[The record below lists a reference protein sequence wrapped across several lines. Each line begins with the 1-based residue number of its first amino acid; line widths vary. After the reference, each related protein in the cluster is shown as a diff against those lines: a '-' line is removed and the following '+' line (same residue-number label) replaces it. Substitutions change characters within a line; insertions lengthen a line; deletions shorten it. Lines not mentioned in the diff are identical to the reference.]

1 MEAGCG
7 YRQRMQPKVIFFDL
21 GGVVC
26 RFLPQRRLAALAEA
40 CGVSVEQVESE
51 LYASGLIEGW
61 DRGLGS
67 SAEIHHAVRE
77 RLGYPGDL
85 AALRKVWCRA
95 FEPDPQVLDQVD
107 GARPLRTALL
117 TDNDHLLLD
126 ALPEELPQVASRF
139 DALLFSCRFGATKPS
154 AAVFNQALDAMASV
168 ADEAVFIDDKPAN
181 VAAAQELGITAIQF
195 SGAAGL
201 GPALDRVLSQ

>member
-1 MEAGCG
+1 
-7 YRQRMQPKVIFFDL
+7 MQPKVIFFDL

-26 RFLPQRRLAALAEA
+26 RFLPQRRLAALGEA
-40 CGVSVEQVESE
+40 CGVSAEQVEGV

-67 SAEIHHAVRE
+67 PVEIHRVVRE
-77 RLGYPGDL
+77 RLGYPGNL
-85 AALRKVWCRA
+85 AELREVWCRA
-95 FEPDPQVLDQVD
+95 FEPDPQVLDLVD
-107 GARPLRTALL
+107 GVRPLRTALL

-154 AAVFNQALDAMASV
+154 AVVFNQALDVMGSV
-168 ADEAVFIDDKPAN
+168 ASEAVFIDDKPAN

-201 GPALDRVLSQ
+201 RPALDKVLAQ